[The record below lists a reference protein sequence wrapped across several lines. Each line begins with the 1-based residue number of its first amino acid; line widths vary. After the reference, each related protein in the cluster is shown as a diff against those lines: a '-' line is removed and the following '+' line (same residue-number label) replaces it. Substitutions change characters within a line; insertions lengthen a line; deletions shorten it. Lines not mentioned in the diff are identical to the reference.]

1 MEPVLRVSAY
11 APPSRTVQADKG
23 QDYCRSLE
31 VYILMRFRGTN
42 EPAAVKRA
50 CVRAVVP
57 AVGNRLLV
65 NVSHNVNSEERHR
78 TFHSIN

>member
-11 APPSRTVQADKG
+11 APPFGTAQANKR

-31 VYILMRFRGTN
+31 VYALDFRGAN

-50 CVRAVVP
+50 RVRAVVP

-65 NVSHNVNSEERHR
+65 IVSHNVNREEHHKA
-78 TFHSIN
+78 FHSIN